1 MLVLK
6 RWIRL
11 HEGMQ
16 KARHGG
22 DVGLRIY
29 NIFLQVFETFVYFS
43 ACAHRRSSSISYY
56 YDHYF
61 SLCCLYISHSSC
73 TKDEQFHD
81 YPNGI
86 HPILCYS
93 KKAMKKKCFVILC
106 EMEGVA
112 IAHVAW
118 QKLTIA
124 LCLSWTLK
132 TITLFS
138 RKLKYWRIQ
147 CYMILGRNFNWRR
160 DNMSHCSS
168 W

>member
-1 MLVLK
+1 MLFNLSTTTMIESFKFWFLGSIVIK
-6 RWIRL
+6 WRQII
-11 HEGMQ
+11 
-16 KARHGG
+16 
-22 DVGLRIY
+22 VGLRIY
-29 NIFLQVFETFVYFS
+29 NIFLQVFEMIVYFF
-43 ACAHRRSSSISYY
+43 ACAHRGSSSISYY

-93 KKAMKKKCFVILC
+93 KKAMKKKCFVVLC

-112 IAHVAW
+112 MAHVAW
-118 QKLTIA
+118 PKLTIA

-132 TITLFS
+132 TITLLYDTWQELELKARQYES
-138 RKLKYWRIQ
+138 LLKLI
-147 CYMILGRNFNWRR
+147 NN
-160 DNMSHCSS
+160 
-168 W
+168 